1 MPEEILHV
9 SISDEVACEN
19 TLAQDELERNILAS
33 KIIENMRACRLDEGC
48 SVDVDGST
56 FTITGTKPK
65 LERIARWLE
74 QTRAELVLVIRGW
87 TSRG

>member
-1 MPEEILHV
+1 MLEEILHV

-19 TLAQDELERNILAS
+19 TIAADEAERNTLAS
-33 KIIENMRACRLDEGC
+33 RIVENMHACRLDEGC
-48 SVDVDGST
+48 SVDLDGNT
-56 FTITGTKPK
+56 FTITGPKPK

-87 TSRG
+87 NSRG

>member
-1 MPEEILHV
+1 MLQEILHISV
-9 SISDEVACEN
+9 SDEVCCES
-19 TLAQDELERNILAS
+19 TLAQDEMERNLLTNT
-33 KIIENMRACRLDEGC
+33 IIENMRSCKLDEGC
-48 SVDVDGST
+48 SVDRNGSA
-56 FTITGTKPK
+56 FTITGPKPK